1 MKRRQARELAL
12 QALFQLDNH
21 DISIEEAIGHVTEE
35 QDSFLTQLVIGAVE
49 HKDEIDA
56 SLTDKLENWSLS
68 RLPKIERTVLRIAV
82 FELLYTEETPA
93 KVVINEALEI
103 CKVFGDEKSS
113 RFVNGVLSK
122 YTEQ

>member
-21 DISIEEAIGHVTEE
+21 EISIEEAIGHVTEK
-35 QDSFLTQLVIGAVE
+35 QDPFLTQLVRGTID
-49 HKDEIDA
+49 HKEEIDA
-56 SLTDKLENWSLS
+56 SLVDKLENWSLA

-82 FELLYTEETPA
+82 YELLFTEDTPA

>member
-21 DISIEEAIGHVTEE
+21 EISIGEAIGHVTDEH
-35 QDSFLTQLVIGAVE
+35 DAFLTQLVSGTIE
-49 HKDEIDA
+49 HIEKIDA
-56 SLTDKLENWSLS
+56 SLVDKLENWSLA

-82 FELLYTEETPA
+82 YELLFTEETPA
-93 KVVINEALEI
+93 KVVINEAIEI

>member
-1 MKRRQARELAL
+1 MKRRKARELAL
-12 QALFQLDNH
+12 QALFQLDNN
-21 DISIEEAIGHVTEE
+21 DMTIEEAISHVTEE
-35 QDSFLTQLVIGAVE
+35 QDEFLKQLVAGTVE
-49 HKDEIDA
+49 HKVQIDA
-56 SLTDKLENWSLS
+56 SLIEKLENWSLA

-82 FELLYTEETPA
+82 FELLYLPETPS

-103 CKVFGDEKSS
+103 TKLYGDEKSS

>member
-21 DISIEEAIGHVTEE
+21 EISIQEAIGHVTEE
-35 QDSFLTQLVIGAVE
+35 QDSFLTQVVTGVVN

-82 FELLYTEETPA
+82 YELLFTEETPA

-122 YTEQ
+122 YAEQ

>member
-21 DISIEEAIGHVTEE
+21 EITIEEAIGHVTEE
-35 QDSFLTQLVIGAVE
+35 TDPFLTQVVTGVVNYKE
-49 HKDEIDA
+49 EIDA
-56 SLTDKLENWSLS
+56 TLTDKLENWSLS

-82 FELLYTEETPA
+82 FELLYNKETPA

-103 CKVFGDEKSS
+103 SKIFGDEKSS